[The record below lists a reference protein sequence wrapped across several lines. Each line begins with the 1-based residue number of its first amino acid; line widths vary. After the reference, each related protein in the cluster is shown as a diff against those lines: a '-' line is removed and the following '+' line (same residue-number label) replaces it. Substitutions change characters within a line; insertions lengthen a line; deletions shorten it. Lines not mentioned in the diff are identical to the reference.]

1 MADSQCPT
9 ALRVWA
15 AAERRWTHE
24 LHLLIHTS
32 QPAHSVAATTATT
45 AITTTTIITTMS
57 TTVRRKT
64 CTIAARWVGW
74 AEAPFCV
81 NPTIVAHFEWLLRL
95 RRPFDASSNRRHPSG
110 VSPNRLWQSLWRP
123 STTTGRQ
130 RWGLVSEWRILSRP
144 WPVLSSPTIP
154 IRWINPHFIVNRPWW
169 LQRHR
174 RNQQPLR
181 QQPITNAQQSC
192 SCLRRRLVGPV
203 RWLLPRIVATRRRR
217 RRLFQSANWA
227 KGVKV
232 EGWSRKESNL
242 NSWQAAATIIWRQ
255 AKSNPAGE
263 LIFMT
268 LPLSLSLI
276 FTNTT
281 LTPTNLIIHKKKRST
296 PNLGKRLVIGTSLLP
311 NKVRPLTYTKQ
322 GRRWCWR
329 CGLPFRQFNDFLVYN
344 QQVWQ
349 WQLQSVF
356 VGWTP
361 DGRAVWWPPKKGLF
375 HQRS

>member
-15 AAERRWTHE
+15 AAGRPWTHE

-32 QPAHSVAATTATT
+32 QPVHSVAATTATT

-144 WPVLSSPTIP
+144 VLSSPTIQ

-169 LQRHR
+169 LQRHH

-181 QQPITNAQQSC
+181 QQPITNVRQSC
-192 SCLRRRLVGPV
+192 SCLRRLLVAPV

-217 RRLFQSANWA
+217 HQLFQSANWA

-242 NSWQAAATIIWRQ
+242 NSWQAAATIIRRQ

-268 LPLSLSLI
+268 LTLSLFLSYLLTQPSL
-276 FTNTT
+276 
-281 LTPTNLIIHKKKRST
+281 LLILSYTKKKIYS
-296 PNLGKRLVIGTSLLP
+296 
-311 NKVRPLTYTKQ
+311 
-322 GRRWCWR
+322 
-329 CGLPFRQFNDFLVYN
+329 
-344 QQVWQ
+344 
-349 WQLQSVF
+349 
-356 VGWTP
+356 
-361 DGRAVWWPPKKGLF
+361 
-375 HQRS
+375 